1 MKTTVKNVLTREEM
15 IFINDSSL
23 VDNMVNAI
31 IYLYEKN
38 IPEKKTSNL
47 LNDSLREKI
56 IAENNLTEHISKI
69 TGRPFVYCEKYG
81 LIAHLSNNNNNQ
93 LKKQTI

>member
-31 IYLYEKN
+31 IY
-38 IPEKKTSNL
+38 IEKKTSNL
-47 LNDSLREKI
+47 LNENLREKI
-56 IAENNLTEHISKI
+56 IAENNLAEHTSKI
-69 TGRPFVYCEKYG
+69 TGRTFVYCEKYD
-81 LIAHLSNNNNNQ
+81 LIAH
-93 LKKQTI
+93 T

>member
-1 MKTTVKNVLTREEM
+1 MKTTVKNLLINEEM

-31 IYLYEKN
+31 IYL
-38 IPEKKTSNL
+38 EKKTSNL

-56 IAENNLTEHISKI
+56 IADNNLAEHTSKI
-69 TGRPFVYCEKYG
+69 TGRTFVYCEKYD
-81 LIAHLSNNNNNQ
+81 LIAHEE
-93 LKKQTI
+93 K